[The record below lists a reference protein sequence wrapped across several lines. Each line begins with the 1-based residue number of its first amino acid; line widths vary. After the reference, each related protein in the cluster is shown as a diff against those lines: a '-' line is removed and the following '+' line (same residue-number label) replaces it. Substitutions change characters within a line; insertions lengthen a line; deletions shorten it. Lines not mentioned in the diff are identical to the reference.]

1 MYKLLDFKNNS
12 NSLKLEKV
20 KAIAKL
26 INLNSITSREKNILN
41 IEANQIITKII
52 SEELVFNPKGSYLGK
67 SSYYSR
73 LRNTVSLL
81 DAISTI

>member
-26 INLNSITSREKNILN
+26 IKIKYISKEERSNLKKQ
-41 IEANQIITKII
+41 AKKII
-52 SEELVFNPKGSYLGK
+52 DKMINEELVFNPK
-67 SSYYSR
+67 
-73 LRNTVSLL
+73 
-81 DAISTI
+81 